1 MSLFFAKFCFLQFL
15 RLQLTLASYRSY
27 SLRFRFS
34 LFYKSEISL
43 LEISLC
49 SLLSFVPLRS
59 SSLLTRLPDFIRPKF
74 RLLKFAFGSVSHK
87 LRLSPICFCPQTTLC
102 FAYRLRHPHIVAVLR
117 FVAYSGS
124 FHFTLRK
131 FRKKKTNSRFRLGK
145 TSNNVY

>member
-59 SSLLTRLPDFIRPKF
+59 SSLRTRLPDFIRPKF

-87 LRLSPICFCPQTTLC
+87 LRLSPICFFP
-102 FAYRLRHPHIVAVLR
+102 RLFG
-117 FVAYSGS
+117 FVSPYPTQISQ
-124 FHFTLRK
+124 
-131 FRKKKTNSRFRLGK
+131 KKRRTQGFVSEKQVTMYIRQKCLLNQR
-145 TSNNVY
+145 